1 MIQHLDLRALIDAI
15 RGRQWGFIG
24 LAPSIAAAW
33 RGWKRGPRVSPREL
47 ERIWRRD
54 LGLEPLTA
62 KQAAVA
68 FVVLSGLLSV
78 ALWFAFAL

>member
-1 MIQHLDLRALIDAI
+1 MSVDLRSLSHEDLDDAYAGRCDRGHPMRYARPNGALHCPTCDCDD
-15 RGRQWGFIG
+15 
-24 LAPSIAAAW
+24 
-33 RGWKRGPRVSPREL
+33 L